1 VIPAI
6 VILLLVGITAFYV
19 AAEFAAVSVRTSRVE
34 QEAEDG
40 NRLARR
46 LLPHLVDARSLDRY
60 IAACQ
65 IGITIT
71 SLVVGAYAQATLA
84 PQLTPLFQRLGS
96 LDVDGAESTAA
107 VVILVA
113 LTVFSM
119 VLGEL
124 VPKSLALQAPTK
136 VALWTVI
143 PMQWSLRLMSW
154 FIDWLNGAGTAILR
168 LMRMPQTGHRHVHSA
183 EEIAFLVTESGK
195 VGLLK
200 PNEQVRLRHALQL
213 GDRPVRELMVPRTSI
228 VALDVETP
236 MPEVIRVSVEAPYT
250 RFPVYEESIDQVIG
264 VVHVRDVARISARD
278 GGETTLRNIMRP
290 VLVTP
295 ASMRIDR
302 VLVRLKEERR
312 TMAILV
318 DEFGGTA
325 GLITVDNILDD
336 LIGDIGDE
344 FRPPSP
350 GAVRLADGRVR
361 LPASMSLDAAA
372 AWTRARWELKAAT
385 VGGAVTE
392 VLGRIPAPGEK
403 VTIQGVLVEVEAVG
417 RMSVTSVIAT
427 PASGRSHA

>member
-1 VIPAI
+1 MIPAV

-19 AAEFAAVSVRTSRVE
+19 AAEFAAVSVRTSRIE
-34 QEAEDG
+34 QEVENG
-40 NRLARR
+40 SRLARR
-46 LLPHLVDARSLDRY
+46 LLPHLVDAPSLDRY

-84 PQLTPLFQRLGS
+84 PRLTPLFQRLGS
-96 LDVDGAESTAA
+96 LDVETAESTAA
-107 VVILVA
+107 VVILIA
-113 LTVFSM
+113 LTVFAM

-168 LMRMPQTGHRHVHSA
+168 LMRMPQSGHRHVHSA
-183 EEIAFLVTESGK
+183 EEIAFLVAESGK

-236 MPEVIRVSVEAPYT
+236 MTEVIRVSVEAPYT
-250 RFPVYEESIDQVIG
+250 RFPVYEDSIDQIIG
-264 VVHVRDVARISARD
+264 VVHVRDVARVSARD
-278 GGETTLRNIMRP
+278 AGETTLRDMMRP
-290 VLVTP
+290 VLVIP

-302 VLVRLKEERR
+302 ILVRLKEERR

-344 FRPPSP
+344 FRPRSP
-350 GAVRLADGRVR
+350 GAERLPDGRVR

-372 AWTRARWELKAAT
+372 SWTRVRWDHKAAT
-385 VGGAVTE
+385 VGGVVTA
-392 VLGRIPAPGEK
+392 VLGRIPAAGDT
-403 VTIQGVLVEVEAVG
+403 VTIQGVRIEIETVG
-417 RMSVTSVIAT
+417 RTSIRSVIVT
-427 PASGRSHA
+427 PASGRSNA